1 MRLNKFILIYFA
13 LWLGGQIGLLQAA
26 NGELQL
32 KSLDTSDTGFNIT
45 VQGTEFV
52 KSYLEQVKVMVANTL
67 RDVKPERTNITDEPE
82 SSTNVEK
89 KWQLDIFMPTPAEIE
104 PVAFPFTLRIS
115 SEGLTDSVQEFVFV
129 PGQEELLYS
138 MLQVH
143 IHDIVE
149 AHGRASKEEG
159 RASKEEGRAS
169 KETTPKETASKTE
182 NLPSNN
188 HPQITSMLDKQT
200 PDLDAKPQIISAKN
214 EIELRNLTPAVKSID
229 IRLRGSEREQQVLD
243 DIHIMLSEIL
253 RNSRLSVIQVPVT
266 ADTVITPAIKIYE
279 NLEII
284 IQTRSPEKD
293 GLPYPVKV
301 TLQEVEAHG
310 RASLGHASPPAQHQE
325 LEYDYDNTEIFYEQ
339 LRNYISQYANLV
351 PR

>member
-32 KSLDTSDTGFNIT
+32 KNLDTSDTGFNIT

-52 KSYLEQVKVMVANTL
+52 KSYLEQVEVMVANTL
-67 RDVKPERTNITDEPE
+67 RDVKPERTNITDELE

-104 PVAFPFTLRIS
+104 PAAFPFTLRIS

-159 RASKEEGRAS
+159 RASKEE
-169 KETTPKETASKTE
+169 TTSKETASKTE

-284 IQTRSPEKD
+284 IQTRSPEED

-301 TLQEVEAHG
+301 TLQEVDTH
-310 RASLGHASPPAQHQE
+310 GHAFLPAQHQE
-325 LEYDYDNTEIFYEQ
+325 LEYNYDNTDIFYEQ